1 MRFMFLPCRN
11 SDKEVMNRLYS
22 QELESSV
29 GTLVVSGS
37 PKGICRICFSLKS
50 STDSSSWFNRHF
62 SCLPEK
68 GLQPTVHKAIQQ
80 LTGYFEG
87 KRRVFPLSLDL
98 RGTPFQ
104 LRVWNELLRIPYG
117 STVSYGEVA
126 RRIGNPRAS
135 QAVGAAV
142 GRNPVPIVV
151 PCHRVIG
158 QDGSLV
164 GFAGGLATKEKTAGI
179 RRLGQGRIAAW
190 IPRSK
195 QDSRAG
201 NF

>member
-1 MRFMFLPCRN
+1 MRFMFSLCRN
-11 SDKEVMNRLYS
+11 KDKEVVNRLYS
-22 QELESSV
+22 QELESLV

-68 GLQPTVHKAIQQ
+68 GLQPTVNKAIE
-80 LTGYFEG
+80 LLSGYFEG
-87 KRRVFPLSLDL
+87 KRRVFPLPLDL

-164 GFAGGLATKEKTAGI
+164 GFAGGLATKAKLLELEGGV
-179 RRLGQGRIAAW
+179 REG
-190 IPRSK
+190 
-195 QDSRAG
+195 
-201 NF
+201 

>member
-1 MRFMFLPCRN
+1 MRFMFLLCPN
-11 SDKEVMNRLYS
+11 SDKEMVNRLCS

-37 PKGICRICFSLKS
+37 PRGICRICFSVQS
-50 STDSSSWFNRHF
+50 STDSSSWFSRHF
-62 SCLPEK
+62 TCLPEK
-68 GLQPTVHKAIQQ
+68 GCQPTVHQAIEQ
-80 LTGYFEG
+80 LSGYFEG
-87 KRRVFPLSLDL
+87 KRHVFQLPLDL

-126 RRIGNPRAS
+126 SRIGNPRAG

-164 GFAGGLATKEKTAGI
+164 GFAGGLATKAKLLELEGGV
-179 RRLGQGRIAAW
+179 REG
-190 IPRSK
+190 
-195 QDSRAG
+195 
-201 NF
+201 

>member
-1 MRFMFLPCRN
+1 MRFMFLLCHN
-11 SDKEVMNRLYS
+11 SDKEVVNRLCS

-29 GTLVVSGS
+29 GTLVVAGS
-37 PKGICRICFSLKS
+37 PQGLCRICFSLQS

-68 GLQPTVHKAIQQ
+68 GWQPTVNKAIEQ
-80 LTGYFEG
+80 LSGYFEG
-87 KRRVFPLSLDL
+87 KRRVFEMPLDL
-98 RGTPFQ
+98 RGTAFQ
-104 LRVWNELLRIPYG
+104 LRVWNELLKIPYG

-126 RRIGNPRAS
+126 RRIGKPRAS

-164 GFAGGLATKEKTAGI
+164 GFAGGLATKEKLLELEGWV
-179 RRLGQGRIAAW
+179 REG
-190 IPRSK
+190 
-195 QDSRAG
+195 
-201 NF
+201 

>member
-1 MRFMFLPCRN
+1 MFLLCRN
-11 SDKEVMNRLYS
+11 REKGIVNTLYS

-37 PKGICRICFSLKS
+37 PKGICRICFSVQS
-50 STDSSSWFNRHF
+50 SADSSSWFNRHF

-68 GLQPTVHKAIQQ
+68 GVQPTVHKAIGQ
-80 LTGYFEG
+80 LAGYFEG
-87 KRRVFPLSLDL
+87 KRGAFELPLDL

-104 LRVWNELLRIPYG
+104 LQVWNELLRIPYG
-117 STVSYGEVA
+117 ETVSYGEVA
-126 RRIGNPRAS
+126 SRIGNPRAS

-164 GFAGGLATKEKTAGI
+164 GFAGGLATKEKLLELEG
-179 RRLGQGRIAAW
+179 GVSEG
-190 IPRSK
+190 
-195 QDSRAG
+195 
-201 NF
+201 